1 LFTKKSK
8 YQSLQSTEF
17 VLDTRKKKKYTQIR
31 VKSLEFMDSSA
42 IAVYFYDMTH
52 HVEQIRLESEIIER
66 ENRHLALLN
75 FQMVTTLEFK
85 TPLTTSLMFLES
97 LLREELQSQAR
108 SMLNIITSQL
118 NFLLCLVNDILDF

>member
-1 LFTKKSK
+1 
-8 YQSLQSTEF
+8 
-17 VLDTRKKKKYTQIR
+17 
-31 VKSLEFMDSSA
+31 
-42 IAVYFYDMTH
+42 MTH
-52 HVEQIRLESEIIER
+52 HVEQLRLESEILER
-66 ENRHLALLN
+66 ENKHLALLN